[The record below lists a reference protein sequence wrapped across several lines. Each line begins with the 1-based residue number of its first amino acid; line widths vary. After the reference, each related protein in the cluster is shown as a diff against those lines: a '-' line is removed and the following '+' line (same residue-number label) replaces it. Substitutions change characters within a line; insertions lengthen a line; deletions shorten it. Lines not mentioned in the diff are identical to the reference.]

1 MKTKVKIDVQ
11 DLDQLGIIPGI
22 VDEIEILE
30 TINKEIGTNVR
41 DKVSIGQKSHP
52 TAIKPVEKKLKAF
65 RRKGV
70 QLLVFSTIVA
80 TSATTTFAILNF
92 LPIEKQ
98 RQLSVSTPPEIST
111 TVSAVSAEGGL
122 EPEGE
127 IIRLFAPS
135 SPRSP
140 NPRIEKLLVKRGDF
154 VKTGQ
159 LIAILDNRDSLS
171 ANLLKA
177 QKQVVVAEAS
187 LKKVKA
193 GSQKGDINA
202 RKANIATI
210 KAERVGQT
218 IVQTATIERLGA
230 ELLGEQKAQQATIER
245 LNAQLNNAIVEC
257 DRYQQLFTQSA
268 ISTSI
273 RDSKCLL
280 PTTAKQ
286 QVLEAQASLNRI
298 VSSRNEQI
306 KEATATLKRIITTS
320 KQQELEAIANLDRT
334 QEIRPED
341 VVIARV
347 ELANVKATV
356 LQAQAE
362 LRMAYVYSP
371 QAGQILNVNTRPG
384 EIVSRNGI
392 VEIGQTSQMY
402 VRAEIY
408 ETDIAKVKIGQRAM
422 IMSKGF
428 EGKLTG
434 TVEDIGLKIA
444 KKDVLGTDPVA
455 DSDARVV
462 EVKIR
467 LNLSDSKKVAGLTN
481 LKVKLVI
488 KTDPIEINN
497 KNHNSIL

>member
-1 MKTKVKIDVQ
+1 M
-11 DLDQLGIIPGI
+11 
-22 VDEIEILE
+22 
-30 TINKEIGTNVR
+30 
-41 DKVSIGQKSHP
+41 
-52 TAIKPVEKKLKAF
+52 KPVERKLKAF
-65 RRKGV
+65 RNKGV
-70 QLLVFSTIVA
+70 WLLVFLIIVA

-92 LPIEKQ
+92 LPIQKQ
-98 RQLSVSTPPEIST
+98 KQLSASTPPEILT

-127 IIRLFAPS
+127 IVRLFAPS
-135 SPRSP
+135 SPQSP
-140 NPRIEKLLVKRGDF
+140 NPRIERLLVKRGDF

-159 LIAILDNRDSLS
+159 IIAILDSRDRLS

-187 LKKVKA
+187 LMKVKA

-218 IVQTATIERLGA
+218 VVQTATIERLGA

-257 DRYQQLFTQSA
+257 ERYQQLFIQGA
-268 ISTSI
+268 IATSI

-280 PTTAKQ
+280 QTTAKQ
-286 QVLEAQASLNRI
+286 QVLEAKASLNRI

-306 KEATATLKRIITTS
+306 KEASATLNRIIATS

-341 VVIARV
+341 VVIARA
-347 ELANVKATV
+347 ELENVKATV
-356 LQAQAE
+356 LQAKAE
-362 LRMAYVYSP
+362 LRLAYVYSP

-408 ETDIAKVKIGQRAM
+408 ETDIGKIKIGQRAM
-422 IMSKGF
+422 ITSRGF
-428 EGKLTG
+428 EGKLIG

-455 DSDARVV
+455 DADARVV

-467 LNLSDSKKVAGLTN
+467 LDGSDSKKVASLTN

-488 KTDPIEINN
+488 KTNTVKISNE
-497 KNHNSIL
+497 KS

>member
-1 MKTKVKIDVQ
+1 M
-11 DLDQLGIIPGI
+11 
-22 VDEIEILE
+22 
-30 TINKEIGTNVR
+30 
-41 DKVSIGQKSHP
+41 
-52 TAIKPVEKKLKAF
+52 KPVARKFTAF
-65 RRKGV
+65 RNKGV
-70 QLLVFSTIVA
+70 WLLVFLTIVA

-98 RQLSVSTPPEIST
+98 KQLSAPTPPEIST

-122 EPEGE
+122 EPQGE
-127 IIRLFAPS
+127 IVRLFAPS
-135 SPRSP
+135 SPQSP
-140 NPRIEKLLVKRGDF
+140 NPRIERLLVKRGDF
-154 VKTGQ
+154 VRTGQ
-159 LIAILDNRDSLS
+159 IIAILDNRDRLS

-177 QKQVVVAEAS
+177 QKQVVVTEAS
-187 LKKVKA
+187 LIKVKA
-193 GSQKGDINA
+193 GSQQGDINA

-210 KAERVGQT
+210 QAELGGQT
-218 IVQTATIERLGA
+218 SVQTATIERLGA

-257 DRYQQLFTQSA
+257 DRYQQLFIKGA
-268 ISTSI
+268 ISASI

-280 PTTAKQ
+280 SATAKQ
-286 QVLEAQASLNRI
+286 QVLEAKAGLNRI
-298 VSSRNEQI
+298 ISSRNQQI
-306 KEATATLKRIITTS
+306 NEATATLNRTIATS

-334 QEIRPED
+334 EEIRPED
-341 VVIARV
+341 VVIARA
-347 ELANVKATV
+347 ELENVKAAV

-362 LRMAYVYSP
+362 LRLAYVYSP

-408 ETDIAKVKIGQRAM
+408 ETDIGKVKIGQRATVT
-422 IMSKGF
+422 SRGF
-428 EGKLTG
+428 AGKLTG

-455 DSDARVV
+455 DADARIV

-467 LNLSDSKKVAGLTN
+467 LDLADSKKVATLTN

-488 KTDPIEINN
+488 KTDAIKISNE
-497 KNHNSIL
+497 KS